1 MLPLDFPGARR
12 LIEAIDG
19 AIRLD
24 DETRTTRALCDAL
37 CEMIHGSDV
46 RLPRCVFESV
56 DDHYARREL
65 YRSERFGY
73 SVIAMTWGPRQG
85 TPIHDHAG
93 RWCVEGVWSGTLE
106 VTPYDLVEQ
115 DGDRYRFEACECMS
129 AGIGSTGRL
138 IPPHEY
144 HTIFNPSTDATAVSL
159 HVYQKPLENCARFFP
174 LASPW
179 FRREDSVM
187 TLDRVSQGA

>member
-1 MLPLDFPGARR
+1 ALRCRDLGVSRFPVTLPATVHRSGRHRGVLLESDVPPHLRIAMLPLDFPGARR

-93 RWCVEGVWSGTLE
+93 RWCVEGVW
-106 VTPYDLVEQ
+106 
-115 DGDRYRFEACECMS
+115 
-129 AGIGSTGRL
+129 
-138 IPPHEY
+138 
-144 HTIFNPSTDATAVSL
+144 
-159 HVYQKPLENCARFFP
+159 
-174 LASPW
+174 
-179 FRREDSVM
+179 
-187 TLDRVSQGA
+187 